1 MDKNNCGKPQFSG
14 EWVKLGDAFELRMGK
29 TPSRKNMA
37 YWRNGKY
44 DWVSIADL
52 GAFDKYVAATKEQ
65 ISDAAI
71 VESRIKPAPANTVLM
86 SFKLSIGKAAI
97 TRSPVFTNEAIM
109 ALVDRGKYRIDPT
122 FIYHQCKAKDW
133 TAGSNTAVMGKTLN
147 KKTLSETRIYLPGFE
162 KQIQIAAELDY
173 LDEQIASA
181 NAVSERLDALVKSR
195 FIEMFG
201 DPNSKQCEAFIEDA
215 FFIRDDLRKPLSGK
229 ERDAMKT
236 GELYPYYGANGK
248 VDDINQ
254 FLTDCDALCFAEDC
268 GSYGP
273 GEPTAYVIR
282 GKAWVNNHA
291 HLLVAKCSHF
301 LEYARTYFTLLDI
314 NRFISGT
321 TRAKMTQAQL
331 KKVNIEVPDQA
342 MLREFDGFVSNV
354 DKLRFMLLG
363 NPSPTYRGRS
373 FCCSTNSGNG
383 GVILEVKDY

>member
-1 MDKNNCGKPQFSG
+1 MANNNAKPQFSG
-14 EWVKLGDAFELRMGK
+14 ERVKVPLGSLGK
-29 TPSRKNMA
+29 VVTGNTPSKKNER
-37 YWRNGKY
+37 YWATEDVPFIKPGDIDESAVTY
-44 DWVSIADL
+44 LTDGTEYIADC
-52 GAFDKYVAATKEQ
+52 A
-65 ISDAAI
+65 
-71 VESRIKPAPANTVLM
+71 
-86 SFKLSIGKAAI
+86 IGKARCVGAGSVLVTCIGTIAKIAVVNCNCIAFNQQINAI
-97 TRSPVFTNEAIM
+97 D
-109 ALVDRGKYRIDPT
+109 VDRNVVDPQ
-122 FIYHQCKAKDW
+122 YLAYALKANNTRLKMLANAPVVPIINKRQFESFVLPVHSDLNVQREIVSQF
-133 TAGSNTAVMGKTLN
+133 TAIGSQ
-147 KKTLSETRIYLPGFE
+147 R
-162 KQIQIAAELDY
+162 QR
-173 LDEQIASA
+173 LDE
-181 NAVSERLDALVKSR
+181 ELCHLDNLVKSR

-291 HLLVAKCSHF
+291 HLLVAKCPHF

-331 KKVNIEVPDQA
+331 KKINIEVPDQA

-354 DKLRFMLLG
+354 DKLRFDVQTQIDKLEQLK
-363 NPSPTYRGRS
+363 
-373 FCCSTNSGNG
+373 NSLMQEYFG
-383 GVILEVKDY
+383 

>member
-1 MDKNNCGKPQFSG
+1 MANNNAKPQFSG
-14 EWVKLGDAFELRMGK
+14 ERVKVPLGSLGK
-29 TPSRKNMA
+29 VVTGNTPSKKNER
-37 YWRNGKY
+37 YWATEDVPFIKPGDIDESAVTY
-44 DWVSIADL
+44 LTDGTEYIADC
-52 GAFDKYVAATKEQ
+52 A
-65 ISDAAI
+65 
-71 VESRIKPAPANTVLM
+71 
-86 SFKLSIGKAAI
+86 IGKARCVGAGSVLVTCIGTIAKIAVVNCNCIAFNQQINAI
-97 TRSPVFTNEAIM
+97 D
-109 ALVDRGKYRIDPT
+109 VDRNVVDPQ
-122 FIYHQCKAKDW
+122 YLAYALKANNTRLKMLANAPVVPIINKRQFESFVLPVHSDLNVQREIVSQF
-133 TAGSNTAVMGKTLN
+133 TAIGSQ
-147 KKTLSETRIYLPGFE
+147 R
-162 KQIQIAAELDY
+162 QR
-173 LDEQIASA
+173 LDE
-181 NAVSERLDALVKSR
+181 ELCHLDNLVKSR

-291 HLLVAKCSHF
+291 HLLVAKCPHF

-331 KKVNIEVPDQA
+331 KKINIEVPDQA

-354 DKLRFMLLG
+354 DKLRFDVQTQVDKLEQLK
-363 NPSPTYRGRS
+363 
-373 FCCSTNSGNG
+373 NSLMQEYFG
-383 GVILEVKDY
+383 

>member
-14 EWVKLGDAFELRMGK
+14 EWVRLGELISKAKVARCG
-29 TPSRKNMA
+29 S
-37 YWRNGKY
+37 
-44 DWVSIADL
+44 ADYPVL
-52 GAFDKYVAATKEQ
+52 SMTMHDG
-65 ISDAAI
+65 I
-71 VESRIKPAPANTVLM
+71 VEQSGRFKKAIASTDKSTYKVVNPGQLVVGFPIDEGVLYVQNCGYSGIMSPAYNVWNIDADKVLPSYLELALHSPQSMNYYVSKIRGTTARRRSMPA
-86 SFKLSIGKAAI
+86 
-97 TRSPVFTNEAIM
+97 E
-109 ALVDRGKYRIDPT
+109 
-122 FIYHQCKAKDW
+122 
-133 TAGSNTAVMGKTLN
+133 TLCE
-147 KKTLSETRIYLPGFE
+147 LPISLPGHE
-162 KQIQIAAELDY
+162 RQRNIVATLAHLKSQQDNAERQLALLDT
-173 LDEQIASA
+173 
-181 NAVSERLDALVKSR
+181 LVKSR

-354 DKLRFMLLG
+354 DKLRFDVQQQIDKLELLK
-363 NPSPTYRGRS
+363 
-373 FCCSTNSGNG
+373 NSLMQEYFG
-383 GVILEVKDY
+383 

>member
-14 EWVKLGDAFELRMGK
+14 EWVRLGELISKAKVARCG
-29 TPSRKNMA
+29 S
-37 YWRNGKY
+37 
-44 DWVSIADL
+44 ADYPVL
-52 GAFDKYVAATKEQ
+52 SMTMHDG
-65 ISDAAI
+65 I
-71 VESRIKPAPANTVLM
+71 VEQSGRFKKAIASTDKSTYKVVNPGQLVVGFPIDEGVLYVQNCGYSGIMSPAYNVWNIDADKVLPSYLELALHSPQSMNYYVSKIRGTTARRRSMPA
-86 SFKLSIGKAAI
+86 
-97 TRSPVFTNEAIM
+97 E
-109 ALVDRGKYRIDPT
+109 
-122 FIYHQCKAKDW
+122 
-133 TAGSNTAVMGKTLN
+133 TLCE
-147 KKTLSETRIYLPGFE
+147 LPISLPGHE
-162 KQIQIAAELDY
+162 RQRNIVATLAHLKSQQDNAERQLALLDT
-173 LDEQIASA
+173 
-181 NAVSERLDALVKSR
+181 LVKSR

-201 DPNSKQCEAFIEDA
+201 DPNSKRCEAFIEDA

-291 HLLVAKCSHF
+291 HLLVAKCPHF

-331 KKVNIEVPDQA
+331 KKVNIEVPDQV
-342 MLREFDGFVSNV
+342 MLREFEGFVSNV
-354 DKLRFMLLG
+354 DKLRFDVQQQIDKLEL
-363 NPSPTYRGRS
+363 
-373 FCCSTNSGNG
+373 FKNSLMQEYFG
-383 GVILEVKDY
+383 